1 LSSKTTNRIAKSERG
16 RERGEEGAC
25 VCAWRLTERGEKESV
40 FDGRD
45 KNALRERRVKEKEM
59 GRERK
64 RERVSK
70 DIYKALL

>member
-1 LSSKTTNRIAKSERG
+1 M
-16 RERGEEGAC
+16 
-25 VCAWRLTERGEKESV
+25 
-40 FDGRD
+40 
-45 KNALRERRVKEKEM
+45 NALRERRVKEKEM